1 MNIYYYMYLYYTYHN
16 IYRVEIQSSLPE
28 IFARLGS
35 VRRRITGRMRI
46 NQLDERIR
54 RLFSA
59 WEEWSILSPPFLLG
73 LEAAYFES
81 EADAAL
87 AREASAGEG
96 QVTPA
101 TVGGQGDV
109 GVGAVGVGSISDP
122 EFDCY
127 KRQAKLYGIYTPP
140 NVTPALLKAKIEYY
154 KRYESMKSQGIYI
167 APTASQIATR
177 ILSANGGIGG
187 FGTEGEVSV
196 YIYIL

>member
-1 MNIYYYMYLYYTYHN
+1 M
-16 IYRVEIQSSLPE
+16 EIQSSLPE
-28 IFARLGS
+28 IFAHLGS

-73 LEAAYFES
+73 LEAAYFET

-87 AREASAGEG
+87 AREAAGEG

-101 TVGGQGDV
+101 TVGGQGAGVV
-109 GVGAVGVGSISDP
+109 GVGAVGVTAGVVVGSTDP
-122 EFDCY
+122 EFDSY

-154 KRYESMKSQGIYI
+154 KRYESMKLQGIYT

-177 ILSANGGIGG
+177 ILTANGGIDG

-196 YIYIL
+196 YTLQSYIS

>member
-1 MNIYYYMYLYYTYHN
+1 M
-16 IYRVEIQSSLPE
+16 EIQSSLPE
-28 IFARLGS
+28 IFAHFGS

-73 LEAAYFES
+73 LEAAYFET

-87 AREASAGEG
+87 AREAAGEG

-101 TVGGQGDV
+101 TVDGQGDLV
-109 GVGAVGVGSISDP
+109 GVGVVGVTAGVVVGSTDP
-122 EFDCY
+122 EFDSY

-154 KRYESMKSQGIYI
+154 KRYESTKSQGIYI
-167 APTASQIATR
+167 APTASQIATK
-177 ILSANGGIGG
+177 ILSANGGIDGVS
-187 FGTEGEVSV
+187 TDVEVSV
-196 YIYIL
+196 YTL

>member
-1 MNIYYYMYLYYTYHN
+1 MKIYCSNTIYTPYAL
-16 IYRVEIQSSLPE
+16 YRVEIQSSLPE
-28 IFARLGS
+28 IFAHLGS

-87 AREASAGEG
+87 AREAAGEG
-96 QVTPA
+96 QVTLP

-122 EFDCY
+122 EFDSY

-154 KRYESMKSQGIYI
+154 KRYESMKSQGIYT

-196 YIYIL
+196 YTV